1 MKLGTKGRYAVMA
14 LVDLAAQDREK
25 PTNLSDVA
33 LRQNL
38 SISYLEQL
46 FARLRKAGLVESVR
60 GQAGGYFMSKEP
72 AQVTIS
78 DIFQAVGEP
87 IKTTAC
93 KAGGSSGCAG
103 SSIRCSTHDLWAG
116 LSDVMHN
123 YLNDVSLADICTRP
137 KNLIRNQAA

>member
-14 LVDLAAQDREK
+14 LVDLAAQGREK
-25 PTNLSDVA
+25 PTNLNDVA

-60 GQAGGYFMSKEP
+60 GQAGGYLMPMEP

-116 LSDVMHN
+116 LSDVMN
-123 YLNDVSLADICTRP
+123 SYLSDVTLADVCDKSPRQV
-137 KNLIRNQAA
+137 RGQAA